1 MRGQSANV
9 ALRQRF
15 YAWHAVFRKS
25 YLLTFK
31 NGENSHKV
39 RIFRKIRL
47 DMHDVEWLMQG
58 QSCPPHVAIQPM
70 AHPDSPL
77 QPPKG
82 VGPSSVLSFTSGRE
96 RFSFLPMEVA
106 NADNPTANKLGLS
119 IHRFRSIS
127 QASSLC
133 RALCLSLGVWRRQS
147 TPNPVLL
154 GPAI

>member
-1 MRGQSANV
+1 MTWNGSCKDRAAHLTLPSSPWRTQI
-9 ALRQRF
+9 
-15 YAWHAVFRKS
+15 
-25 YLLTFK
+25 LL
-31 NGENSHKV
+31 S
-39 RIFRKIRL
+39 
-47 DMHDVEWLMQG
+47 
-58 QSCPPHVAIQPM
+58 
-70 AHPDSPL
+70 L

-96 RFSFLPMEVA
+96 RFSFLPIEVA